1 MVLAPRADTTEIPVP
16 EPDLTPQQMI
26 DRAAAMRQLL
36 KDDQEAAEE
45 RGFYSEAIHQAFS
58 QAGFYRVLQP
68 RRFGGYA
75 FDMTTYYR
83 LAVEVAHGGS
93 AGIAWCLDL
102 GTHHSIILASHWPEQ
117 AQREIFGEH
126 HGHFVCGHRAGAG
139 GTARKV
145 DGGYIVNGRWRYSS
159 GTPYSTHHMVGVQV
173 VSDETPAEG
182 PPEMAVAVLRREQYE
197 VLWDWGGG
205 RDLGLQASGSN
216 TVECQDA
223 FVPEHWVVP
232 GGMWRNFDQSNGT
245 YGTRLH
251 GNPMYLGI
259 NGSFYHAALVAPM
272 VGCVRAAL
280 DEYEDLLR
288 TTLNRMAPRV
298 PQFQLKEF
306 QQAYGEALAQCD
318 AAEMILVRA
327 GEMYMEYVQRW
338 AETGQPHTL
347 EEDTRLHAALQQA
360 GKLAW
365 RAMEDIWTAAP
376 VDAAK
381 RSARLARYYRDI
393 SMYRLHGSSRQRF
406 LAPQLAAVHFG
417 LSDRVMAAG
426 PGPG

>member
-1 MVLAPRADTTEIPVP
+1 MAVSTRGDVTEIAVP
-16 EPDLTPQQMI
+16 EPELTPTEMI
-26 DRAAAMRQLL
+26 ARAAAMRQML
-36 KDDQEAAEE
+36 KDDQAAAEE
-45 RGFYSEAIHQAFS
+45 RGFYSEDIHKAFT

-68 RRFGGYA
+68 RRFGGYE

-93 AGIAWCLDL
+93 AGAAWCLDL

-117 AQREIFGEH
+117 AQREIFGDQD
-126 HGHFVCGHRAGAG
+126 GHFVCGHRAGMG

-145 DGGYIVNGRWRYSS
+145 DGGYVVSGRWRYSS
-159 GTPYSTHHMVGVQV
+159 GIPYSTHHMVGVRIEAEDAPADAPPQV
-173 VSDETPAEG
+173 
-182 PPEMAVAVLRREQYE
+182 AVAVLRREQYE

-216 TVECQDA
+216 TVEATAA

-232 GGMWRNFDQSNGT
+232 GPGLWRNFDQSNGT
-245 YGTRLH
+245 PGTRLH
-251 GNPMYLGI
+251 GNPMYLGV

-280 DEYEDLLR
+280 DEHEELLR
-288 TTLNRMAPRV
+288 TTMNRIGARV
-298 PQFQLKEF
+298 PQYQLKEF
-306 QQAYGEALAQCD
+306 QQAWGEALAMCD
-318 AAEMILVRA
+318 AAEMILIQA
-327 GEMYMEYVQRW
+327 GDMYMSYAQRW
-338 AETGQPHTL
+338 AETGQKYSL
-347 EEDTRLHAALQQA
+347 EDDTRLHAALQQA

-365 RAMEDIWTAAP
+365 RAMENLWTAAP

-381 RSARLARYYRDI
+381 RDAPLSRYYRDI
-393 SMYRLHGSSRQRF
+393 SMYRLHASSRARF

-417 LSDRVMAAG
+417 LTDQVLPAG
-426 PGPG
+426 PG